1 MLLGYTITHMHVHVH
16 TRNYVCIVQ
25 MYCTY
30 LYLNLTQSIIN
41 CYMYPHCIHCTY
53 MYSLTVQVVH
63 VHVHVCTLYTCSLI
77 RCIKFYSSPLECKE
91 KWSKFRLYKSHCS
104 PPPLLRIHVFQ
115 FFPLF
120 NYYCSTLYVYS
131 QTCTC
136 NVMIH
141 RFRRSCSW
149 LWING
154 SWGTGTGLGT
164 E

>member
-1 MLLGYTITHMHVHVH
+1 MLLGYTITHIHVHVH
-16 TRNYVCIVQ
+16 TSNYICIVQ

-30 LYLNLTQSIIN
+30 LCLNLTQSIIN
-41 CYMYPHCIHCTY
+41 CYMYMYPYCIHCMCY
-53 MYSLTVQVVH
+53 IN
-63 VHVHVCTLYTCSLI
+63 LI
-77 RCIKFYSSPLECKE
+77 A
-91 KWSKFRLYKSHCS
+91 H

-120 NYYCSTLYVYS
+120 NYYYSTLYVYS

-136 NVMIH
+136 NIMIH